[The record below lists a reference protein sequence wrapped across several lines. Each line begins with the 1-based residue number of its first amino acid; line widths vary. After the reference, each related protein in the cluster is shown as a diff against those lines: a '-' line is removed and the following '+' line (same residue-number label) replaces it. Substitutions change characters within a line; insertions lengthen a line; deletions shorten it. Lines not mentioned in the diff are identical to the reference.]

1 MVSRAPQRGEGWGK
15 ANWAA
20 AGRIMAWARM
30 IKRKA
35 KKVVANFFMVVF
47 FSKLNQSEPP

>member
-20 AGRIMAWARM
+20 AGKNVACARM
-30 IKRKA
+30 NKRKA